1 MAITKAE
8 ILTPDGQVVFSSD
21 FLVVNR
27 AQIVWLM
34 PLEDRHDMPE

>member
-1 MAITKAE
+1 VI
-8 ILTPDGQVVFSSD
+8 FSSD

-34 PLEDRHDMPE
+34 PLEERHDMPG